1 MDLQKKQYKYTVDG
15 RYIESYKNIEN
26 FSEEIETSLNL
37 NLNNDNIKRCEC
49 YNVVECSSINI
60 NGKKEEK
67 CKKYL
72 VCNTKCKK

>member
-15 RYIESYKNIEN
+15 RYIESYKNIEK
-26 FSEEIETSLNL
+26 FSEEIETSINL
-37 NLNNDNIKRCEC
+37 NMDNSEKCDC

-67 CKKYL
+67 CKKYSA
-72 VCNTKCKK
+72 CNKKCKK